1 MSDTLQLSS
10 AVMTL
15 FQLTHLNIFALDSS
29 GRPLMLHAPHDIP
42 DPLNKAAFQSLSAAV
57 IEQPAVCHF
66 WHDEPFAYIGGYYD
80 SDTVLAAGPFLTQVP
95 DPSATHLNQQ
105 TMRGLPI
112 LNRATR
118 QSIANVLMHLNKMEP
133 ATLSSINGGSAP
145 SDSSYSADETAAAS
159 LINLRYAVSN
169 EMMGAIEAGDAA
181 ALLSITKNSDSL
193 FDFSSR
199 FPNKP
204 LRSAKNVL
212 IILNTIFRLAAER
225 GGVPPVL
232 LHQLSEKFAISI
244 ERMNSLHT
252 LDQLKEAMGVEYCQ
266 LVAENKLTGHSMLIK
281 QAIRQL
287 HVQFAEPF
295 DAAALA
301 QSLHVHPSHLARQFK
316 KETGTTMVQY
326 VHVLRVQEAKRLLK
340 KDTAPIEY
348 IAGQCGFD
356 DAAYFARVFKK
367 VAGISPGSWRKQ

>member
-1 MSDTLQLSS
+1 MSDTFPLSS

-15 FQLTHLNIFALDSS
+15 FQLTHLNIFALDPS
-29 GRPLMLHAPHDIP
+29 GRLLMLHAPHDIP
-42 DPLNKAAFQSLSAAV
+42 DRLNEDAFQSLSAAV

-80 SDTVLAAGPFLTQVP
+80 AGTVLAAGPFLTQMP

-133 ATLSSINGGSAP
+133 VTLSSINGGSAP
-145 SDSSYSADETAAAS
+145 SDSPYSADETAAAS

-169 EMMGAIEAGDAA
+169 EMMQAIEDGDAA
-181 ALLSITKNSDSL
+181 ALVSVTKKADSL
-193 FDFSSR
+193 FDFSNR

-204 LRSAKNVL
+204 LRVAKNSL
-212 IILNTIFRLAAER
+212 IILNTTFRLAAER
-225 GGVPPVL
+225 GGAPPVL
-232 LHQLSEKFAISI
+232 LHQLSEKFAIAI
-244 ERMNSLHT
+244 ERLNSLHT
-252 LDQLKEAMGVEYCQ
+252 LDQLQESMGDEYCQ
-266 LVAENKLTGHSMLIK
+266 LVAENKLAGYSMLIK
-281 QAIRQL
+281 ETIRYL
-287 HVQFAEPF
+287 HIHYAEPF

-301 QSLHVHPSHLARQFK
+301 QSLHIHPSHLARQFK

-326 VHVLRVQEAKRLLK
+326 VHSLRVQEAKRLLK
-340 KDTAPIEY
+340 KDTASIEY